1 MFPYDIQGYSK
12 VVVFLA
18 TIPVPQYRRPRC
30 EQAKGSRHV
39 LVLKAVIKKVLAIVF
54 SGMTMAEIFDLFL
67 PTRQSAFVQRRRSLL
82 ILSRVRLVA
91 ATFAVLTPLWIPID
105 LIIFET
111 ALAMYLAA
119 LRVMA
124 SIAFVLLALSY
135 RGSDSVAVARWGLV
149 WLLTIPT
156 VFFLIS
162 HPLLAQFAI
171 NDPAQQVIAAGYAF
185 LPFVMVA
192 GLSVFPITALEGAL
206 LGLPLVAAYFLT
218 GVLGYQLLPFASH
231 LGAQWLLLL
240 LAMVATLSGMSQL
253 HFMSQLVDQS
263 SHDGL
268 TRAYNRRVGEEML
281 VQQFVTAV
289 RSKTPLA
296 LAFVDL
302 DNFKSINDKY
312 GHEEGDNALRTAA
325 ASLRKV
331 LRRGDIL
338 IRWGGEEF
346 LAVMPN
352 TDPAGAAIAVS
363 RLRATG
369 LGIRPD
375 GRPLTASIGVAER
388 VADGTESWNEL
399 VERAD
404 QRMYAAKQSGKDRV
418 IGVGNAVLGET
429 VQAVA

>member
-1 MFPYDIQGYSK
+1 M
-12 VVVFLA
+12 
-18 TIPVPQYRRPRC
+18 
-30 EQAKGSRHV
+30 
-39 LVLKAVIKKVLAIVF
+39 LVIKAVIKKVLTIVF
-54 SGMTMAEIFDLFL
+54 SGMTMSEIFDLFL

-91 ATFAVLTPLWIPID
+91 ATFAVLTPLWIPVD

-111 ALAMYLAA
+111 TLAMYLAA

-206 LGLPLVAAYFLT
+206 LGLPLVVAYFLT

-281 VQQFVTAV
+281 VQQFVTAM
-289 RSKTPLA
+289 RSKIPLS

-312 GHEEGDNALRTAA
+312 GHEEGDNALRTAST
-325 ASLRKV
+325 SLRKV

-352 TDPAGAAIAVS
+352 TDPAGAAIAIA
-363 RLRATG
+363 RLRSAG
-369 LGIRPD
+369 LGMRPD

-388 VADGTESWNEL
+388 IADGTESWNEL

-404 QRMYAAKQSGKDRV
+404 HRMYAAKQSGKDRV
-418 IGVGNAVLGET
+418 IGCGDVLLAET
-429 VQAVA
+429 AA

>member
-1 MFPYDIQGYSK
+1 M
-12 VVVFLA
+12 L
-18 TIPVPQYRRPRC
+18 
-30 EQAKGSRHV
+30 
-39 LVLKAVIKKVLAIVF
+39 VIKEFVKKILAVVF

-67 PTRQSAFVQRRRSLL
+67 PTRQSAFVQRRRALL

-91 ATFAVLTPLWIPID
+91 ATFAVLTPLWIPVD

-111 ALAMYLAA
+111 SLAMYLAA
-119 LRVMA
+119 LRVLA
-124 SIAFVLLALSY
+124 CIAFAVLALSF
-135 RGSDSVAVARWGLV
+135 RGSDSVAVARWGMI
-149 WLLTIPT
+149 WLLVIPT

-162 HPLLAQFAI
+162 HPLLGQFAI

-206 LGLPLVAAYFLT
+206 LGLPLVLAYLLT
-218 GVLGYQLLPFASH
+218 GLLGYQLLPFASH

-240 LAMVATLSGMSQL
+240 LASVSTLAGMSQL

-281 VQQFVTAV
+281 VQQFVTAA
-289 RSKTPLA
+289 RSQTPLA

-312 GHEEGDNALRTAA
+312 GHEEGDNALRAA
-325 ASLRKV
+325 STSLRKV

-352 TDPAGAAIAVS
+352 TDPAGASIAVQ
-363 RLRATG
+363 RMRQAG

-375 GRPLTASIGVAER
+375 GKPLTASIGVAER
-388 VADGTESWNEL
+388 LADGIETWTDL
-399 VERAD
+399 VEKAD
-404 QRMYAAKQSGKDRV
+404 QRMYFAKQNGKDRA
-418 IGVGNAVLGET
+418 IGCGET
-429 VQAVA
+429 PIVAETASA

>member
-1 MFPYDIQGYSK
+1 MG
-12 VVVFLA
+12 VV
-18 TIPVPQYRRPRC
+18 
-30 EQAKGSRHV
+30 
-39 LVLKAVIKKVLAIVF
+39 KVLLKKILAIIF
-54 SGMTMAEIFDLFL
+54 AGMTMAEIYDLLL
-67 PTRQSAFVQRRRSLL
+67 PTRQSAFVTRRRSLL

-91 ATFAVLTPLWIPID
+91 ATFAVLTPLWIPVD
-105 LIIFET
+105 LYIFET
-111 ALAMYLAA
+111 ALGMYLAA
-119 LRVMA
+119 LRVLA
-124 SIAFVLLALSY
+124 SIAFVLLSLSH
-135 RGSDSVAVARWGLV
+135 RGSDSVVVARWGLV
-149 WLLTIPT
+149 WLLAIPT

-171 NDPAQQVIAAGYAF
+171 TDPAQQVIAAGYAF

-192 GLSVFPITALEGAL
+192 GLSVFPITAIEGVL
-206 LGLPLVAAYFLT
+206 LAAPLLAAYLLT

-231 LGAQWLLLL
+231 LGALWLLLL
-240 LAMVATLSGMSQL
+240 LAMVATLAGMSQL

-268 TRAYNRRVGEEML
+268 TRAYNRRVGEEM
-281 VQQFVTAV
+281 VQQQFMTAL
-289 RSKTPLA
+289 RSGAPLS

-302 DNFKSINDKY
+302 DNFKSINDRY

-346 LAVMPN
+346 LALMPN
-352 TDPAGAAIAVS
+352 TDTEGAGIAIA
-363 RLRATG
+363 RLREAG

-375 GRPLTASIGVAER
+375 GKPLTASIGIAER
-388 VADGTESWNEL
+388 ICDGVEQWNEL

-404 QRMYAAKQSGKDRV
+404 HRMYQAKQTGKDRV
-418 IGVGNAVLGET
+418 IGCGDQRLA
-429 VQAVA
+429 

>member
-1 MFPYDIQGYSK
+1 M
-12 VVVFLA
+12 
-18 TIPVPQYRRPRC
+18 
-30 EQAKGSRHV
+30 
-39 LVLKAVIKKVLAIVF
+39 LVIKEFIKKVLSIVF

-105 LIIFET
+105 LFIFET
-111 ALAMYLAA
+111 TLAMYLAA

-149 WLLTIPT
+149 WLLVIPT

-206 LGLPLVAAYFLT
+206 LGLPLVGAYLLT

-240 LAMVATLSGMSQL
+240 LAMVATPSGMSQL

-281 VQQFVTAV
+281 VQQFVTAM
-289 RSKTPLA
+289 RSKTPLS

-302 DNFKSINDKY
+302 DNFKSINDKF
-312 GHEEGDNALRTAA
+312 GHEEGDNALRVAS

-346 LAVMPN
+346 IAVMPS
-352 TDPAGAAIAVS
+352 TDPAGAAIAIG
-363 RLRATG
+363 RLRSAG
-369 LGIRPD
+369 LGMRPD
-375 GRPLTASIGVAER
+375 GRPLTASVGVAER
-388 VADGTESWNEL
+388 IVDGIESWTEL

-418 IGVGNAVLGET
+418 IGCGDVLLDET
-429 VQAVA
+429 CPDAAPVAG

>member
-1 MFPYDIQGYSK
+1 MS
-12 VVVFLA
+12 
-18 TIPVPQYRRPRC
+18 
-30 EQAKGSRHV
+30 
-39 LVLKAVIKKVLAIVF
+39 
-54 SGMTMAEIFDLFL
+54 EIFDLFL

-91 ATFAVLTPLWIPID
+91 ATFAVLTPLWIPVD

-111 ALAMYLAA
+111 TLAMYLAA

-206 LGLPLVAAYFLT
+206 LGLPLVGAYFLT

-281 VQQFVTAV
+281 VQQFVTAI
-289 RSKTPLA
+289 RSKIPLS

-312 GHEEGDNALRTAA
+312 GHEEGDNALRTAS

-352 TDPAGAAIAVS
+352 TDPAGAAIAVA
-363 RLRATG
+363 RLRSAG
-369 LGIRPD
+369 LGMRPD

-388 VADGTESWNEL
+388 LADGTENWNEL

-404 QRMYAAKQSGKDRV
+404 HRMYAAKQSGKDRV
-418 IGVGNAVLGET
+418 IGCGDVVLAET
-429 VQAVA
+429 ATSAVA

>member
-1 MFPYDIQGYSK
+1 M
-12 VVVFLA
+12 
-18 TIPVPQYRRPRC
+18 
-30 EQAKGSRHV
+30 

-54 SGMTMAEIFDLFL
+54 SGMTMSEIFDLFL

-91 ATFAVLTPLWIPID
+91 ATFAVLTPLWIPVD

-206 LGLPLVAAYFLT
+206 LGLPLVGAYFLT

-281 VQQFVTAV
+281 VQQFVTAM
-289 RSKTPLA
+289 RSKTPLS

-312 GHEEGDNALRTAA
+312 GHEEGDNALRTAS

-352 TDPAGAAIAVS
+352 TDPAGAAIAVA
-363 RLRATG
+363 RLRSAG

-388 VADGTESWNEL
+388 LADGTENWNEL

-404 QRMYAAKQSGKDRV
+404 HRMYAAKQSGKDRV
-418 IGVGNAVLGET
+418 IGCGDVVLGET
-429 VQAVA
+429 AASAVA

>member
-1 MFPYDIQGYSK
+1 M
-12 VVVFLA
+12 VVV
-18 TIPVPQYRRPRC
+18 
-30 EQAKGSRHV
+30 
-39 LVLKAVIKKVLAIVF
+39 KKVLKRVLSIVF
-54 SGMTMAEIFDLFL
+54 FGMTMAEVYDLLL

-91 ATFAVLTPLWIPID
+91 VTFAVLTPLWIPID
-105 LIIFET
+105 LFIFEA
-111 ALAMYLAA
+111 ALGMYLAA
-119 LRVMA
+119 LRVLA
-124 SIAFVLLALSY
+124 SIAFVLLSLSY
-135 RGSDSVAVARWGLV
+135 RGSDNTAVARWGLV

-192 GLSVFPITALEGAL
+192 GLSVFPITAVEGVL
-206 LGLPLVAAYFLT
+206 LAAPLLAAYLLT
-218 GVLGYQLLPFASH
+218 GVLGYQMLPFASH
-231 LGAQWLLLL
+231 LGALWLLLL
-240 LAMVATLSGMSQL
+240 LAMVSTLAGMSQL

-268 TRAYNRRVGEEML
+268 TRAYNRRVGEEM
-281 VQQFVTAV
+281 VAQQFITAL
-289 RSKTPLA
+289 RSNSALS

-302 DNFKSINDKY
+302 DNFKSINDRY
-312 GHEEGDNALRTAA
+312 GHEEGDSALRTAA
-325 ASLRKV
+325 HNLKKV

-338 IRWGGEEF
+338 VRWGGEEF

-352 TDPAGAAIAVS
+352 TDVDGARIAMA
-363 RLRATG
+363 RLREAG

-375 GRPLTASIGVAER
+375 GGPMTASIGIAER
-388 VADGTESWNEL
+388 TCDGAMQWNEL

-404 QRMYAAKQSGKDRV
+404 QRMYTAKQTGKNRV
-418 IGVGNAVLGET
+418 VCCGDT
-429 VQAVA
+429 VAAEEVR

>member
-1 MFPYDIQGYSK
+1 
-12 VVVFLA
+12 
-18 TIPVPQYRRPRC
+18 
-30 EQAKGSRHV
+30 V
-39 LVLKAVIKKVLAIVF
+39 LLVEGFVKKILVIVF

-67 PTRQSAFVQRRRSLL
+67 PTRQSAFVQRRRAVL

-91 ATFAVLTPLWIPID
+91 ATFAVLTPLWIPVD
-105 LIIFET
+105 LFIFET
-111 ALAMYLAA
+111 ALGLYLAA
-119 LRVMA
+119 LRVLA
-124 SIAFVLLALSY
+124 SIAFILLCLSY
-135 RGSDSVAVARWGLV
+135 RGSDSVVTARWGLM
-149 WLLTIPT
+149 WLLAIPT

-171 NDPAQQVIAAGYAF
+171 TDPAQQVVAAGYAF

-206 LGLPLVAAYFLT
+206 LSIPLLLAYLLT
-218 GVLGYQLLPFASH
+218 GLLGYQMPPFASH

-268 TRAYNRRVGEEML
+268 TRAYNRRVGEEL
-281 VQQFVTAV
+281 VVQQFLTAL
-289 RSKTPLA
+289 RANAPLSM
-296 LAFVDL
+296 AFVDL
-302 DNFKSINDKY
+302 DNFKSINDRY
-312 GHEEGDNALRTAA
+312 GHEEGDMALRHASTA
-325 ASLRKV
+325 LRKV

-352 TDPAGAAIAVS
+352 TDPEGARIAIN
-363 RLRATG
+363 RLREAG

-375 GRPLTASIGVAER
+375 GKPLTASVGIAER
-388 VADGTESWNEL
+388 ISDGTRQWNEL
-399 VERAD
+399 VEKAD
-404 QRMYAAKQSGKDRV
+404 QRMYIAKQTGKDRV
-418 IGVGNAVLGET
+418 IGCGDQLLAKGDESPAKVF
-429 VQAVA
+429 

>member
-1 MFPYDIQGYSK
+1 M
-12 VVVFLA
+12 
-18 TIPVPQYRRPRC
+18 
-30 EQAKGSRHV
+30 
-39 LVLKAVIKKVLAIVF
+39 LVIKEFIKKVLSIVF

-111 ALAMYLAA
+111 TLAMYLAA

-149 WLLTIPT
+149 WLLVIPT

-206 LGLPLVAAYFLT
+206 LGLPLVGAYFLT

-281 VQQFVTAV
+281 VQQFVTAM
-289 RSKTPLA
+289 RSNIPLS

-312 GHEEGDNALRTAA
+312 GHEEGDTALRIAS

-346 LAVMPN
+346 IAVMPN
-352 TDPAGAAIAVS
+352 TDPGGAAIAIA
-363 RLRATG
+363 RLRSSG
-369 LGIRPD
+369 LGMRPD

-388 VADGTESWNEL
+388 VTDGIESWNEL

-418 IGVGNAVLGET
+418 IGCGDLVLGDT
-429 VQAVA
+429 VPAASVG

>member
-1 MFPYDIQGYSK
+1 MS
-12 VVVFLA
+12 
-18 TIPVPQYRRPRC
+18 
-30 EQAKGSRHV
+30 
-39 LVLKAVIKKVLAIVF
+39 
-54 SGMTMAEIFDLFL
+54 EIFDLFL

-91 ATFAVLTPLWIPID
+91 LTFAVLTPLWIPVD
-105 LIIFET
+105 LVIFET
-111 ALAMYLAA
+111 TLAMYLAA

-124 SIAFVLLALSY
+124 SIAFVLLALSF

-206 LGLPLVAAYFLT
+206 LGLPLVVAYFLT

-281 VQQFVTAV
+281 VQQFVTAA
-289 RSKTPLA
+289 RSKIPLS

-312 GHEEGDNALRTAA
+312 GHEEGDNALRIAS

-346 LAVMPN
+346 IAVMPN
-352 TDPAGAAIAVS
+352 TDPAGAAIAIA
-363 RLRATG
+363 RLRSAG

-388 VADGTESWNEL
+388 LTDGIESWNEL

-404 QRMYAAKQSGKDRV
+404 HRMYAAKQSGKDRV
-418 IGVGNAVLGET
+418 IGCGDLVLGET
-429 VQAVA
+429 VSQALA

>member
-1 MFPYDIQGYSK
+1 M
-12 VVVFLA
+12 
-18 TIPVPQYRRPRC
+18 
-30 EQAKGSRHV
+30 
-39 LVLKAVIKKVLAIVF
+39 LVIKAVIKKVLSIVF
-54 SGMTMAEIFDLFL
+54 SGMTMSEIFDLFL

-91 ATFAVLTPLWIPID
+91 ATFAVLTPLWIPVD

-111 ALAMYLAA
+111 TLAMYLAA

-206 LGLPLVAAYFLT
+206 LGLPMVVAYFLT
-218 GVLGYQLLPFASH
+218 GTLGYQLLPFASH

-281 VQQFVTAV
+281 VQQFVTAM
-289 RSKTPLA
+289 RSKTPLS

-312 GHEEGDNALRTAA
+312 GHEEGDNALRNAST
-325 ASLRKV
+325 SLRKV

-352 TDPAGAAIAVS
+352 TDPAGAAIAIA
-363 RLRATG
+363 RLRSAG
-369 LGIRPD
+369 LGMRPD
-375 GRPLTASIGVAER
+375 GRPLTASVGVAER
-388 VADGTESWNEL
+388 IADGTESWNEL

-404 QRMYAAKQSGKDRV
+404 HRMYAAKQSGKDRV
-418 IGVGNAVLGET
+418 IGCGDVLLAET
-429 VQAVA
+429 AA

>member
-1 MFPYDIQGYSK
+1 
-12 VVVFLA
+12 
-18 TIPVPQYRRPRC
+18 
-30 EQAKGSRHV
+30 
-39 LVLKAVIKKVLAIVF
+39 
-54 SGMTMAEIFDLFL
+54 MAEIFDLFL
-67 PTRQSAFVQRRRSLL
+67 PTRQSAFVQRRRALL
-82 ILSRVRLVA
+82 ILSRVRLVS

-105 LIIFET
+105 LFIFET

-119 LRVMA
+119 LRVLA
-124 SIAFVLLALSY
+124 SIAFILLALSH
-135 RGSDSVAVARWGLV
+135 RGSDSVLVARWGLV
-149 WLLTIPT
+149 WLLAIPT

-162 HPLLAQFAI
+162 HPLLGQFTI
-171 NDPAQQVIAAGYAF
+171 SDPAQQVIAAGYAF

-206 LGLPLVAAYFLT
+206 LGLPLVGAYFLT
-218 GVLGYQLLPFASH
+218 GLLGYQLLPFASH

-240 LAMVATLSGMSQL
+240 LAMVSTLAGMSQL

-281 VQQFVTAV
+281 IQQFVTAS
-289 RSKTPLA
+289 RSKSPLA

-302 DNFKSINDKY
+302 DNFKSINDRY
-312 GHEEGDNALRTAA
+312 GHEEGDNALRTASA
-325 ASLRKV
+325 ALRKI

-352 TDPAGAAIAVS
+352 TDPSGAMIAVS
-363 RLRATG
+363 RWRAAG

-375 GRPLTASIGVAER
+375 GKPLTASIGVAER
-388 VADGTESWNEL
+388 VVDGIESWSDL
-399 VERAD
+399 VEKAD
-404 QRMYAAKQSGKDRV
+404 QRMYAAKQSGKDRA
-418 IGVGNAVLGET
+418 IGCGDILIASAQ
-429 VQAVA
+429 VQDA